1 VGAYIAPNWRNVERL
16 MRQIMIFVKDSNLN
30 SVEVAARAHYVFEK
44 VHPFGDGNGR
54 IGRLLMN
61 YILWKNGYPMLIIE
75 YAKRKSYYKA
85 LEGTEEGFVNYFIR
99 RYLSVHKQR
108 LQQEK

>member
-1 VGAYIAPNWRNVERL
+1 V
-16 MRQIMIFVKDSNLN
+16 IFVNESDLN
-30 SVEVAARAHYVFEK
+30 PVEVAAKVHYMFEK
-44 VHPFGDGNGR
+44 IHPFGDGNGR

-85 LEGTEEGFVNYFIR
+85 LQGTEEGFANYFIR
-99 RYLSVHKQR
+99 RYLSVHKKR
-108 LQQEK
+108 LQ